1 MSGLKNNWFFE
12 TEVDF
17 LPGWATWRVGVREP
31 KKAFM
36 MSRRLWVFPGS
47 MSFQWWRCLGVWFP
61 RGCPPINSRLCLLFV
76 FFLLRFFWE
85 FLLLLPSVLSSAFS
99 KWSPRT
105 FLPVVFVFC
114 NNNLSSSDFLS
125 VRAFCVCFSFC
136 CACCLLAS
144 FLSFLGKPLAIVWN
158 VGFLGFFGFWICYVW
173 LLPFLYVGFGSN
185 LG

>member
-1 MSGLKNNWFFE
+1 MGGLKNNWFFK
-12 TEVDF
+12 TEVNF
-17 LPGWATWRVGVREP
+17 LPSWATWRVGVRKP
-31 KKAFM
+31 KRYLWWAADSGYSQAACRFNDGVVWAF
-36 MSRRLWVFPGS
+36 G
-47 MSFQWWRCLGVWFP
+47 FP

-76 FFLLRFFWE
+76 FFLLRLLWE

-105 FLPVVFVFC
+105 FLLVVFVFC
-114 NNNLSSSDFLS
+114 NSNLSSSDFLS

-173 LLPFLYVGFGSN
+173 LLHFLYVGFGSN